1 MFRLIGIET
10 FSYPNNLDVRSN
22 DMSSEEK
29 LNMDIQKA
37 RYHSIMKVLKPNCTF
52 WFYEGYKKEDGKY
65 QRTEEA
71 TPDDFYPCGCTNLS
85 ISAIVAENGMGKSSL
100 LELCFRIIN
109 NVAYALREGLP
120 AHKSHLCFVRN
131 LYARVIM
138 EKDSGFSTIE
148 QRDNLVIFQD
158 QSNPE
163 DNWSF
168 DFDAPNMVTHSEAI
182 AKLRRLFYTIVVN
195 YSQYAYNVNDYVAEW
210 NETDYDV
217 QGNYGEKC
225 WIASLFH
232 KNDAYQTPIVLSP
245 FRENGN
251 IDVNVERELAHNRLF
266 QLITTSPRILNL
278 VLQNKYA
285 RSFVF
290 DVEDSLNPVGKHRFS
305 SLKVLRMMEKMQ
317 LIPSIKEG
325 IALRNVAKI
334 GQRIL
339 AAWGR
344 VLGYRIEPQKSED
357 YWNDMDVVRTL
368 NYIVYKTLK
377 ISITYSQY
385 FRFRDCFD
393 DKVELLEYVYNLK
406 MDHSHV
412 TLKIRRCIAFLS
424 FRHYGTGHYNE
435 GHFVG
440 NEMGLDKFYDVVEKC
455 LVESGGV
462 YERLV
467 SDKPVRPYRHD
478 ADDYEVFSWTLDDL
492 LPAPSFKADIILE
505 DCQHNLIR
513 FSSLSSGE
521 KQMIYSM
528 CTVMYQIK
536 NLDSVWRNEAQDG
549 VKYENVNLVFDE
561 IELYSH
567 PKYQQMFVDMLIN
580 SIKSMNLDG
589 VRNIN
594 IIIATHSPFILS
606 DLPSSNILCLI
617 EGMPM
622 PREAGIPNSFC
633 ANIFDILSSRFF
645 MNKFVGTFASEKL
658 RKLTDKIQTYR
669 GNPTKELRE
678 EIMAAIRFYGDE
690 YLRLKLEKAMEI

>member
-1 MFRLIGIET
+1 
-10 FSYPNNLDVRSN
+10 
-22 DMSSEEK
+22 
-29 LNMDIQKA
+29 
-37 RYHSIMKVLKPNCTF
+37 
-52 WFYEGYKKEDGKY
+52 
-65 QRTEEA
+65 
-71 TPDDFYPCGCTNLS
+71 
-85 ISAIVAENGMGKSSL
+85 
-100 LELCFRIIN
+100 
-109 NVAYALREGLP
+109 
-120 AHKSHLCFVRN
+120 
-131 LYARVIM
+131 
-138 EKDSGFSTIE
+138 
-148 QRDNLVIFQD
+148 
-158 QSNPE
+158 
-163 DNWSF
+163 
-168 DFDAPNMVTHSEAI
+168 
-182 AKLRRLFYTIVVN
+182 
-195 YSQYAYNVNDYVAEW
+195 
-210 NETDYDV
+210 
-217 QGNYGEKC
+217 
-225 WIASLFH
+225 
-232 KNDAYQTPIVLSP
+232 
-245 FRENGN
+245 
-251 IDVNVERELAHNRLF
+251 
-266 QLITTSPRILNL
+266 
-278 VLQNKYA
+278 
-285 RSFVF
+285 
-290 DVEDSLNPVGKHRFS
+290 
-305 SLKVLRMMEKMQ
+305 
-317 LIPSIKEG
+317 
-325 IALRNVAKI
+325 
-334 GQRIL
+334 
-339 AAWGR
+339 
-344 VLGYRIEPQKSED
+344 
-357 YWNDMDVVRTL
+357 
-368 NYIVYKTLK
+368 
-377 ISITYSQY
+377 
-385 FRFRDCFD
+385 
-393 DKVELLEYVYNLK
+393 

-478 ADDYEVFSWTLDDL
+478 ADDYEAFSWTLDDL

-528 CTVMYQIK
+528 CTVMYQLK
-536 NLDSVWRNEAQDG
+536 NLDSVWRNEAQNG
-549 VKYENVNLVFDE
+549 VKYEIVNLVFDE

-690 YLRLKLEKAMEI
+690 YLRLKLEKAMEK